1 VKTLVLLALLFA
13 VGAFA
18 QQPPTNSGA
27 PAPTPVAAIAPAP
40 APAVVVP
47 KPPSEDFLRDYDYA
61 VTLNRAIE
69 ILKEQSGV
77 RALEKQVEELMKKLR
92 AQLPLGHDFDPQQK
106 AWVKSSPP
114 KQEPPAVK

>member
-1 VKTLVLLALLFA
+1 VKTLVLLALLLASA
-13 VGAFA
+13 VSA
-18 QQPPTNSGA
+18 QQPPANNNA
-27 PAPTPVAAIAPAP
+27 PATAPATAAAPAP
-40 APAVVVP
+40 APAVAAP

-77 RALEKQVEELMKKLR
+77 RALEKQVDELMKKLR
-92 AQLPLGHDFDPQQK
+92 AQLPLGYDYDPQQK

-114 KQEPPAVK
+114 RPEPPAAK